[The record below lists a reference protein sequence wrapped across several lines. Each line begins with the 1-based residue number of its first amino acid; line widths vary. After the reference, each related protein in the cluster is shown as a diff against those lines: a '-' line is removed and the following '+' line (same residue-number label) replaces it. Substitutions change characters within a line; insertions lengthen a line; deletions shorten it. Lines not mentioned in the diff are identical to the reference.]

1 MHPISMLLLPLY
13 LVLEE
18 VLPKFY
24 NFGKSSGVVCSNI
37 PGFRGVWGV
46 TGGVPKLLRKCDK
59 FRAKQQN
66 HKKKKTFTTLNAM
79 LHHHCRA
86 TAML

>member
-1 MHPISMLLLPLY
+1 MLLLPLY

-46 TGGVPKLLRKCDK
+46 TEG
-59 FRAKQQN
+59 
-66 HKKKKTFTTLNAM
+66 
-79 LHHHCRA
+79 
-86 TAML
+86 